1 MSQNISSSGCFNTDS
16 SFSVGKTSNETLSGR
31 SYLLSIPDNYS
42 TDTPAP
48 LILSFHGGG
57 QSPETQL
64 DLDQLT
70 NSDVNDQYIVIY
82 PEAIDAQ
89 WQVSPNSTS
98 DDIGFVTDILD
109 DIESTLCI
117 DISQIYATGKSQ
129 GGGMAGLL
137 ACDETLSNRFAAF
150 APVSGAFYITDA
162 NDNCK
167 PASVKIPCS
176 AGRTGIPMLEFHGGD
191 DPVIPYDGDDSRRD
205 SCLPAIPHWVQ
216 EWAERNDLDST
227 NTSTDLTKSA
237 TLYQFGNDSNL
248 GLVSHVYDGK
258 SIGHVW
264 PTKKLFAND
273 DDSATA
279 SFDATPMILEFFG
292 NYTLDI
298 QTKSTNTT
306 GGNGT
311 DGTDGSDDDSDSSAV
326 GRKATAIWC
335 LVGFTL
341 LQSLII

>member
-1 MSQNISSSGCFNTDS
+1 MSSNVSSSGCS
-16 SFSVGKTSNETLSGR
+16 SASASFSAGTSNETLSGR
-31 SYLLSIPDNYS
+31 SYLLSIPSSYS
-42 TDTPAP
+42 SDTPAP

-70 NSDVNDQYIVIY
+70 NSDVQDQYIVIY
-82 PEAIDAQ
+82 PEAIDQQ

-129 GGGMAGLL
+129 GGGMAGML
-137 ACDETLSNRFAAF
+137 ACDETLSTRIAAF

-162 NDNCK
+162 DDCK
-167 PASVKIPCS
+167 PASVKISCD
-176 AGRTGIPMLEFHGGD
+176 AGRSDIPMLEFHGGD
-191 DPVIPYDGDDSRRD
+191 DTVIPYDGDDSKREA
-205 SCLPAIPHWVQ
+205 CLPAIPHWVQ
-216 EWAERNDLDST
+216 KWAERNDLDSST

-237 TLYQFGNDSNL
+237 TLYQFGNGSDL

-264 PTKKLFAND
+264 PTKKLFADD

-298 QTKSTNTT
+298 KNKSTNTT
-306 GGNGT
+306 STNGT
-311 DGTDGSDDDSDSSAV
+311 DGTDGSDDGDDSSAM
-326 GRKATAIWC
+326 GRKATAIWW
-335 LVGFTL
+335 LIGFTM
-341 LQSLII
+341 LQTLII